1 MGQCL
6 LEVQYP
12 KQIKSSLSTGSI
24 KATQKTNLRNMK
36 NILHFVLFA
45 VPFVLLSC
53 GHSEMAD
60 EEAAYAVSGDEIVQA
75 FLDNEQESSAKY
87 IDQIIQV
94 SGPIMEL
101 SKENGQVTAV
111 MISSDEYNIVS
122 CTFQH
127 PLSPDDISGDQ
138 ITVKG
143 VCSGFLGDASSMIPG
158 GTVELKRSSLVTQ

>member
-1 MGQCL
+1 
-6 LEVQYP
+6 
-12 KQIKSSLSTGSI
+12 
-24 KATQKTNLRNMK
+24 MK
-36 NILHFVLFA
+36 RILQFA
-45 VPFVLLSC
+45 IVILPLTLISC
-53 GHSEMAD
+53 GHSETAD
-60 EEAAYAVSGDEIVQA
+60 EEAAYRVSGDEIVRS
-75 FLDNEQESSAKY
+75 FLDNEQKSSAKY
-87 IDQIIQV
+87 IDQIIEV

-101 SKENGQVTAV
+101 AKENGQVTAV

-127 PLSPDDISGDQ
+127 PIIPDEISGDQ

>member
-1 MGQCL
+1 
-6 LEVQYP
+6 
-12 KQIKSSLSTGSI
+12 
-24 KATQKTNLRNMK
+24 MK